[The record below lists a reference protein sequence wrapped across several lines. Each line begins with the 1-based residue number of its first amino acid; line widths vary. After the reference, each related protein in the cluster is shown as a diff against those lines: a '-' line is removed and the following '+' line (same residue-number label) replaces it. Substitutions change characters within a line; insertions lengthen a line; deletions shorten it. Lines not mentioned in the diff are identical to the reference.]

1 MFAKITY
8 FKNAVSYVEAEG
20 KLDIYSAPDYL
31 ERVKEHL
38 RCRFTKELVLEFS
51 KITFIAS
58 IGLRTILELHQIMQ
72 SKNGTLKLKN
82 VNKEIM
88 YSFQITG
95 FDKFLII
102 ENDSEENSEEK
113 SDDNTKDVK

>member
-20 KLDIYSAPDYL
+20 KLDIYSASDYL
-31 ERVKEHL
+31 ERIKEHL
-38 RCRFTKELVLEFS
+38 KNRYTKELVLEFS

-72 SKNGTLKLKN
+72 SKNGILKLKN
-82 VNKEIM
+82 VNKEIL

-102 ENDSEENSEEK
+102 ENDPENDSEKISDNNSDK
-113 SDDNTKDVK
+113 V